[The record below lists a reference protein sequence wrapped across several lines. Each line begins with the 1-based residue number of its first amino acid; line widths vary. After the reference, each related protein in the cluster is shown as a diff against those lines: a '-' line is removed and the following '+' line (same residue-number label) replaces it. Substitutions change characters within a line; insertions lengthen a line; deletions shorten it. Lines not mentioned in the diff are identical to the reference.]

1 MVRPNLKEME
11 GIAANGGV
19 NVATVPGSPGA
30 VDPSSALVKKRDA
43 VLRRWLG
50 MEVERASVG
59 ELAERPLS
67 ERLRELEELF
77 DAAVHELRAG
87 AGGRRPDLR
96 EALERAIERE
106 RRLGMP
112 FTLVL
117 LAAPDDNR
125 ELWRDALSRT
135 AAEGTLVLDGG
146 DGLMAAIL
154 PGVRPRDAEVA
165 VDRLRAH
172 AWSAAGCQGRLPA
185 AGRASCPG
193 DGESADALLTLAH
206 ERLRHMAEASIE
218 RSRFERMRPPAPV
231 TPLYPELG

>member
-1 MVRPNLKEME
+1 M
-11 GIAANGGV
+11 
-19 NVATVPGSPGA
+19 ATVPGSVAG

-77 DAAVHELRAG
+77 DAAVHELRDDAAG
-87 AGGRRPDLR
+87 PARPDLR
-96 EALERAIERE
+96 DALERALDRH
-106 RRLGMP
+106 RTMGMP
-112 FTLVL
+112 FTVAL
-117 LAAPDDNR
+117 LAAPDDNA
-125 ELWRDALSRT
+125 ELWRDALTR
-135 AAEGTLVLDGG
+135 AADEGTLVLDGG
-146 DGLMAAIL
+146 QGITAAIL
-154 PGVRPRDAEVA
+154 PGVRPREADVA

-193 DGESADALLTLAH
+193 DGESAEALLSLAH
-206 ERLRHMAEASIE
+206 ERLMRMSEVSVD
-218 RSRFERMRPPAPV
+218 RSRFERQGRPAPV